1 MHAIDRILQ
10 RIPAAKKNGK
20 GWRAPCPAHGGKGHN
35 LAIYELQGGKVGLT
49 CHSHGCKPDDVIA
62 ALGLTWREIHG
73 HGHGVIYSKSK
84 PRLTLQ
90 QRSHAI
96 ELYKLACAHGAASE
110 RESSRAVLI
119 GDGVESWQLD
129 TLERAVAHHVS
140 AGNTDKILWLEL
152 PTWRPDEDAAPELA
166 PETADAGKV
175 VASCYK
181 YRALVA
187 PNGLEL
193 AAQQAGESVETV
205 ERIWREHLSKRAMP
219 LHRIERPSRTFDTFR
234 AALAYAGA
242 DRNIALLA
250 ALGSGK
256 NQRFVK
262 QLKAAN
268 GGKFWSITTLTALVD
283 SNAASA
289 QTAHY
294 RDDLSVI
301 SATGSV
307 TSTVH
312 WLTTDAGKSQA
323 AGMGAGDTVVIDEFD
338 AVARMLL
345 DVPTILDRFKQ
356 AETLEAL
363 TAMRASGVR
372 FILLDGDYSA
382 AGREFAALLG
392 CESVE
397 VTEQEYRPPR
407 AIIRQQV
414 EEGGLLSR
422 TFDADIKRLLSAG
435 ERVVIM
441 ADSCRAA
448 NADAQLFSSITNS
461 ILVITSENRD
471 EPSQAAFLRNP
482 NALAAKYDL
491 IIASPTLNFGFSVT
505 SVSAHV
511 FVKCTSGVLGA
522 QQIWQFAR
530 RWRAPAGGVI
540 RFSMARH
547 LCSPRRQTETL
558 NQISRDYAQ
567 LGDVS
572 AWTRGRIACEYINAI
587 NDSNP
592 VHALMGFLQC
602 AGIGVSVEF
611 DDAGDFE
618 SVMDAKALRE
628 QVEAERIERI
638 RTAESVPVA
647 ALSKR
652 ATVTD
657 TAQLRR
663 ARIEDNLLLTVEDY
677 EPDGTLPRELVERC
691 EYDALESRATRLAWL
706 AVKRQGGRLADGK
719 RREFVDA
726 QVEIMS
732 AMLADIPADG
742 FTSCD
747 VERIANGHGSRI
759 RLAYK
764 ALSKPPKPKR
774 GQSDAENN
782 RMVTRWFISLLESWG
797 INSHSR
803 REENGG
809 IRRRI
814 YSPMECPD
822 ASKFAE
828 KIACQFLL
836 ENSRKSMI

>member
-1 MHAIDRILQ
+1 MHAIERILQ
-10 RIPAAKKNGK
+10 RIQGAKKHGK

-35 LAIYELQGGKVGLT
+35 LAIYEHDNGKVGLT

-73 HGHGVIYSKSK
+73 HGNGVIYSRSK

-90 QRSHAI
+90 QRNYSL

-110 RESSRAVLI
+110 RDSSRAVLI
-119 GDGVESWQLD
+119 GDGIESWQLD
-129 TLERAVAHHVS
+129 SLERAVAHHVS
-140 AGNTDKILWLEL
+140 AGTTDRIIGLEL
-152 PTWRPDEDAAPELA
+152 PTWRPDDDAAPELA
-166 PETADAGKV
+166 PADAGKV

-187 PNGLEL
+187 PDGLEL

-205 ERIWREHLSKRAMP
+205 EHIWREHLSKKAMP
-219 LHRIERPSRTFDTFR
+219 MHRIERPSRTFGTFR
-234 AALAYAGA
+234 AALAYAGT

-262 QLKAAN
+262 QLKASN

-312 WLTTDAGKSQA
+312 WLTSEAGKLQA

-363 TAMRASGVR
+363 TAMREAGVR

-382 AGREFAALLG
+382 AGRELAALLG

-397 VTEQEYRPPR
+397 VTEQEYAQPR
-407 AIIRQQV
+407 AVIRQQV

-448 NADAQLFSSITNS
+448 NADAVQFGRITQS

-471 EPSQAAFLRNP
+471 EPAQAEFLRNP
-482 NALAAKYDL
+482 NGMASKYDL

-547 LCSPRRQTETL
+547 LCRPRRAVETL
-558 NQISRDYAQ
+558 EQISRDYAK

-572 AWTRGRIACEYINAI
+572 AWTRGRIACEYIDAI

-618 SVMDAKALRE
+618 TVISAKEIRE

-638 RTAESVPVA
+638 RTAESVPLA

-691 EYDALESRATRLAWL
+691 EYDALESRAMRLAWL
-706 AVKRQGGRLADGK
+706 AVKRQGVMLADGK

-726 QVEIMS
+726 QVEIVRD
-732 AMLADIPADG
+732 MLAEIPAGG
-742 FTSCD
+742 FTAGD
-747 VERIANGHGSRI
+747 VERIAAEHGSRI

-764 ALSKPPKPKR
+764 SLSKPPKPKR
-774 GQSDAENN
+774 GQSDAEKK
-782 RMVTRWFISLLESWG
+782 RAMMRWFISLLESWG
-797 INSHSR
+797 IESHSRR

-809 IRRRI
+809 KRVRI
-814 YSPMECPD
+814 FTIAECPD
-822 ASKFAE
+822 ASKYAE
-828 KIACQFLL
+828 KIACQILL
-836 ENSRKSMI
+836 ENSRKPMI